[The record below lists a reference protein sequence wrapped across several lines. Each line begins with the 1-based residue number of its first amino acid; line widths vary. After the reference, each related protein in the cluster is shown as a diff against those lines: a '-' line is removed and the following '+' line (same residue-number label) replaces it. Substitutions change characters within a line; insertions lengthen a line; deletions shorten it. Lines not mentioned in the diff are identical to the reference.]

1 MIELASDSTKTAL
14 ENAVYAL
21 LADRMAGSSMPITTK
36 KYLTNDNNLVYLTQC
51 NVAETAIPR
60 VRVQVL
66 KRVAGGVHETNYSL
80 YVDQRLESTENPMI
94 FGEANQTRSDETPK
108 SVDDATAVAL
118 IEMIGKLP
126 EAQQRLS

>member
-1 MIELASDSTKTAL
+1 MTKLASDSTKTDL

-66 KRVAGGVHETNYSL
+66 KRVDGGVHETNYSL

-94 FGEANQTRSDETPK
+94 FGEAGQTRSDEAPK
-108 SVDDATAVAL
+108 SVDDTTAKAL

-126 EAQQRLS
+126 EAEQRLS